1 MVSGSMLTPSSPSP
15 YWQLIYCLSGV
26 IEITESNLIVIFTF
40 TFYADFP
47 LPPDEFKLTSE
58 CTSTFT
64 SNTSHFYF
72 HFPKDNFCLR
82 MSAFSPYPFTFISML
97 TFPFHLHFHFFFT
110 FTFFTFTFT
119 RQLSPQDELQHAG
132 VTFIN
137 NRKFPREATDMSQV
151 INIRKI

>member
-1 MVSGSMLTPSSPSP
+1 MLTPSSASP
-15 YWQLIYCLSGV
+15 YRQLIYCLSGV

-64 SNTSHFYF
+64 SNTYFFFLLSLSQRQFLPQDECIFTLPF
-72 HFPKDNFCLR
+72 HFHQHAN
-82 MSAFSPYPFTFISML
+82 
-97 TFPFHLHFHFFFT
+97 FPFSSSLSLFFHFHF
-110 FTFFTFTFT
+110 FFTFTFT